1 MSNARRQILLNIFKL
16 FDLGLMTFAF
26 VMAALPG
33 LQENR
38 SVSFAEFFSMRIKI
52 ANLAIF
58 ALLIFSW
65 YFIFN
70 LLGLYRSR
78 RFSTRG
84 RELKDVVKAVSVAAL
99 VILAGAIA
107 FHIRM
112 VTPLFLAS
120 FWLASA
126 VTMVGSR
133 LILRVVLAWVR
144 RHGRNLRDILIVG
157 SNERVLEFC
166 REIEARPDLGYRV
179 IGFVDEEWSGVASL
193 REAGHPV
200 VSDFNGLTQF
210 LRNNVVDEVVLAL
223 PMQSLYS
230 EASRI
235 ATLCEEQGITV
246 RWLSNIFNLR
256 LAKPRAEQW
265 AGDPLITHATGFA
278 EGWSVVAKRI
288 LDLAISCVVLM
299 FLAPVLAVAAIAIKL
314 TSPGPVFFFQNRVGL
329 NKRRFKICKFR
340 TMVVDAEKEMAKL
353 QHLNEVSGPVFKI
366 MDDPRITPLGRF
378 LRKTSIDE
386 LPQLFNVLK
395 GDMSLVGP
403 RPLPVRDYEG
413 FSKDWQRRR
422 FSVRPGITCL
432 WQINGRS
439 SIPFE
444 KWMELDLEYIDGWSL
459 WLDLQILVRTI
470 PAVLR
475 GSGAA

>member
-33 LQENR
+33 LEESH

-58 ALLIFSW
+58 ALLVLSW

-70 LLGLYRSR
+70 LFGLYRSR
-78 RFSTRG
+78 RLSTRG
-84 RELKDVVKAVSVAAL
+84 RELKDVLKAVSVAAL
-99 VILAGAIA
+99 VIFAGHVA

-120 FWLASA
+120 FWLLSA

-133 LILRVVLAWVR
+133 LVLRVVLAWVR

-157 SNERVLEFC
+157 SNERVLDFC
-166 REIEARPDLGYRV
+166 REIETRSDLGYRV
-179 IGFVDEEWSGVASL
+179 IGFVDEEWSGVENL
-193 REAGHPV
+193 RKAGHPV
-200 VSDFNGLTQF
+200 VCDFNGLTHF

-235 ATLCEEQGITV
+235 APLCEEQGITV

-256 LAKPRAEQW
+256 LAKPKAEHL
-265 AGDPLITHATGFA
+265 AGDPLITHATGLA
-278 EGWSVVAKRI
+278 EGWSVVVKRV
-288 LDLAISCVVLM
+288 LDLVISTIVLI
-299 FLAPVLAVAAIAIKL
+299 FLAPVLAVAAVAIKL
-314 TSPGPVFFFQNRVGL
+314 TSPGPVFFLQNRVGL

-340 TMVVDAEKEMAKL
+340 TMVVDAEQEMAKL
-353 QHLNEVSGPVFKI
+353 QHLNEVSGPVFK
-366 MDDPRITPLGRF
+366 DR
-378 LRKTSIDE
+378 
-386 LPQLFNVLK
+386 
-395 GDMSLVGP
+395 
-403 RPLPVRDYEG
+403 
-413 FSKDWQRRR
+413 
-422 FSVRPGITCL
+422 
-432 WQINGRS
+432 
-439 SIPFE
+439 
-444 KWMELDLEYIDGWSL
+444 
-459 WLDLQILVRTI
+459 
-470 PAVLR
+470 
-475 GSGAA
+475 